1 MINNWLFSI
10 WLFKEENL
18 GGIYTPFTLQ
28 KVFFTKKMVAAVDI
42 LWTYK
47 CDICALGCQT
57 EKFSIFGTSK

>member
-28 KVFFTKKMVAAVDI
+28 KVFFHEKDG
-42 LWTYK
+42 
-47 CDICALGCQT
+47 GC
-57 EKFSIFGTSK
+57 S